1 MHTRFLVRHTL
12 ALAALGC
19 LAAPNAAHAQV
30 VLNIFQNR
38 AEVDALATGTLNITG
53 LINSGTTASAN
64 DQVVG
69 VVAYALVGSNSTSY
83 DVYTG
88 MFTTGPVS
96 FGSGSGTFAT
106 SGSGDRFGIF
116 GGVSFLF
123 LPQGYVSG
131 TPINGSAVF
140 TNNTLSG
147 LGLTPGTYV
156 YTLPNDT
163 VSVLIGTAPAAV
175 PEPGTIALLTGLSLT
190 GAAFLRRRKT
200 GPQSRLIATH
210 KRSKRPTLIPS
221 PPVNS
226 GRRAFAWFVRGA
238 SSTESKLENR
248 A

>member
-1 MHTRFLVRHTL
+1 MRFANL
-12 ALAALGC
+12 ALAALAA
-19 LAAPNAAHAQV
+19 LACCVAPSAQGQV
-30 VLNIFQNR
+30 VLNIFQNGT
-38 AEVDALATGTLNITG
+38 EVDALATGTLNITG
-53 LINSGTTASAN
+53 LINPGATASAN

-88 MFTTGPVS
+88 MFTTGQVS

-116 GGVSFLF
+116 GGVNFLF

-175 PEPGTIALLTGLSLT
+175 PEPGSIALLTGLSLT
-190 GAAFLRRRKT
+190 GAAFLRRRK
-200 GPQSRLIATH
+200 QSRH
-210 KRSKRPTLIPS
+210 
-221 PPVNS
+221 
-226 GRRAFAWFVRGA
+226 
-238 SSTESKLENR
+238 
-248 A
+248 